1 MKILYVHQL
10 FSTRGG
16 AVGTRSYEIARRMSE
31 RGHQVTMIC
40 GSYAHASTGLA
51 GPFVKGM
58 REGVVDGINVR
69 EYAIETGNKLSFP
82 ARVRSFLLFS
92 LRTLSPVLRAD
103 YDLIYATSTPLT
115 VALNGIAAKLFRRRK
130 KFIFEVR
137 DLWPELPKAMGV
149 IKNPIVL
156 SAMSALEWAGYRAAD
171 ACVGLSPGI
180 VDGIRSRAGTAK
192 PILLAP
198 NAADLAFFAEA
209 NGAQATIPGIGAEDF
224 VAIFSGTH
232 GLANGLENVLRGAAV
247 LMQSKGPAASR
258 IKLVFVGDG
267 NRKEALME
275 QADREGLSNCLFLD
289 PVPKT
294 ELRSYLRRANVG
306 IMALANVPAFY
317 YGTSPNK
324 FFDYLA
330 AGLPVLCNYPGW
342 VTDLIKEYDCGGAS
356 EAENPEAFASAM
368 MQLADSPA
376 ALSRMKTNARSLAET
391 HFAREKIAASL
402 IEFVETVC
410 GARMTRA
417 LEPGAAK
424 GDA

>member
-31 RGHQVTMIC
+31 RGHQVTMVC
-40 GSYAHASTGLA
+40 GSYANASTGLA
-51 GPFVKGM
+51 GPFVKGL
-58 REGVVDGINVR
+58 REGVVDGIKVR
-69 EYAIETGNKLSFP
+69 EYAIEAGNKLSFP

-92 LRTLSPVLRAD
+92 LRTLSPVLRGD
-103 YDLIYATSTPLT
+103 YDLVYATSTPLT

-149 IKNPIVL
+149 INNPVVL

-180 VDGIRSRAGTAK
+180 VDGIRRRAGARK

-198 NAADLAFFAEA
+198 NAADLEFFAEA
-209 NGAQATIPGIGAEDF
+209 DGMDATIPGIGAEDF
-224 VAIFSGTH
+224 VAIFTGTH

-247 LMQSKGPAASR
+247 LKQRKGATASR

-275 QADREGLSNCLFLD
+275 QAVREGLSNCLFLD
-289 PVPKT
+289 PVPKA
-294 ELRSYLRRANVG
+294 ELRSYLRRADVG

-330 AGLPVLCNYPGW
+330 VGLPVLCNYPGW
-342 VTDLIKEYDCGGAS
+342 VTDLINEHECGAAA
-356 EAENPEAFASAM
+356 EAENPEAFASALM
-368 MQLADSPA
+368 HLADGPE
-376 ALSRMKTNARSLAET
+376 ALLGMQTNALTLAET
-391 HFAREKIAASL
+391 SFAREKIAASL
-402 IEFVETVC
+402 IDFVETVC
-410 GARMTRA
+410 GAQITPSSAR
-417 LEPGAAK
+417 PK
-424 GDA
+424 GDP

>member
-31 RGHQVTMIC
+31 RGHQVTMVC
-40 GSYAHASTGLA
+40 GSYANASTGLA
-51 GPFVKGM
+51 DPFVKGM

-69 EYAIETGNKLSFP
+69 EYAIEAGNKLSFP

-92 LRTLSPVLRAD
+92 LRTLSPVLRGD

-115 VALNGIAAKLFRRRK
+115 VAVNGIAAKLFRRRK

-137 DLWPELPKAMGV
+137 DLWPELPRAMGV
-149 IKNPIVL
+149 IKNPVVL
-156 SAMSALEWAGYRAAD
+156 SAMAALEWAGYRAAD

-180 VDGIRSRAGTAK
+180 VDGIRRRAGLAK

-198 NAADLAFFAEA
+198 NAADLEFFAEA
-209 NGAQATIPGIGAEDF
+209 DGASAAIPGIGADDF
-224 VAIFSGTH
+224 VAIFTGTH
-232 GLANGLENVLRGAAV
+232 GLANGLENVLDGAAA
-247 LMQSKGPAASR
+247 LTKHESASASR

-267 NRKEALME
+267 NCKKALIE

-289 PVPKT
+289 PVPKAA
-294 ELRSYLRRANVG
+294 LRSYLRRADVG

-342 VTDLIKEYDCGGAS
+342 VTDLIKQHNCGAAAQ
-356 EAENPEAFASAM
+356 AEDPEAFASAL
-368 MQLADSPA
+368 MQLADGPE
-376 ALSRMKTNARSLAET
+376 ALSRMRTNARSLAET
-391 HFAREKIAASL
+391 NFSREKIAASL
-402 IEFVETVC
+402 IDFVETVC
-410 GARMTRA
+410 GARS
-417 LEPGAAK
+417 
-424 GDA
+424 